1 MERVKIV
8 EDAQLKLVQDK
19 PTYIFESLGKRD
31 VNNTYLPST
40 KFPIGTQYE
49 LVKGEFPPP
58 QSGQSYIYTFIGPYG
73 TTISAR
79 LISFTNECLTGLGS
93 SVESEMPCII
103 TIQRKFLRENTQKI
117 GEKQMGGKQTRWR
130 KTKRRRRNKSKR
142 RRK

>member
-58 QSGQSYIYTFIGPYG
+58 NLVNPTFIHLLVPM
-73 TTISAR
+73 
-79 LISFTNECLTGLGS
+79 E
-93 SVESEMPCII
+93 
-103 TIQRKFLRENTQKI
+103 QRFRQD
-117 GEKQMGGKQTRWR
+117 
-130 KTKRRRRNKSKR
+130 
-142 RRK
+142 